1 MTNQAKPRLTTLPAN
16 IDNEA
21 RYPNGVSQTRPTI
34 GMSEDLLALFR
45 KTGALLDGHFILRS
59 GLHSREYFQC
69 AILLQHTDIAAK
81 VCGWLADKLREFD
94 CDTVISPALGGII
107 VGQEVGRSL
116 GKRHI
121 FVEKEEGKL
130 VLRRGFQISA
140 NEKLIVAEDVVT
152 RGGRVQETIDI
163 VRAHGGTVSAVG
175 VIVDRSGES
184 KPDFG
189 CPFVSLVE
197 MNVENFAGDKLPP
210 DLAKIPALKPG
221 SR

>member
-1 MTNQAKPRLTTLPAN
+1 MKEN
-16 IDNEA
+16 
-21 RYPNGVSQTRPTI
+21 
-34 GMSEDLLALFR
+34 LLAIFR

-59 GLHSREYFQC
+59 GLHSRQYFQC

-107 VGQEVGRSL
+107 LGQEVGRAL

-121 FVEKEEGKL
+121 FSEKEEGKL
-130 VLRRGFQISA
+130 VLRRGFRISP
-140 NEKLIVAEDVVT
+140 NEKFIAVEDVVT

-163 VRAHGGTVSAVG
+163 VRKHGGIVSAVG
-175 VIVDRSGES
+175 VIVDRSGQA

-189 CPFVSLVE
+189 CPFVSLIE
-197 MNVENFAGDKLPP
+197 MNVENFAADKLPP
-210 DLAKIPALKPG
+210 DLTKIPAVKPG
-221 SR
+221 SK

>member
-1 MTNQAKPRLTTLPAN
+1 
-16 IDNEA
+16 
-21 RYPNGVSQTRPTI
+21 
-34 GMSEDLLALFR
+34 MSEDLLALFR
-45 KTGALLDGHFILRS
+45 KTGALLDGHFVLRS

-69 AILLQHTDIAAK
+69 AILLQHTDIAAQ
-81 VCGWLADKLREFD
+81 VCGQLADRLREFD

-121 FVEKEEGKL
+121 FVEKDEGKL
-130 VLRRGFQISA
+130 VLRRGFQILP
-140 NEKLIVAEDVVT
+140 NEKFIVIEDVVT

-163 VRAHGGTVSAVG
+163 VHAHGGAVSAVG
-175 VIVDRSGES
+175 VIVDRSGDK

-197 MNVENFAGDKLPP
+197 MNVENFPADNLPP
-210 DLAKIPALKPG
+210 DLAKIPAVKPG
-221 SR
+221 SK